1 MTNMATYQIV
11 RAQEVPVIQ
20 LHSQHRVLIEMCQN
34 INGDSYIIVDWGIL
48 CIEAEF
54 RNFPSKY
61 PSETSFIKIFNQQKR
76 KFEKMAWGKR
86 TKIDPQQ

>member
-1 MTNMATYQIV
+1 
-11 RAQEVPVIQ
+11 
-20 LHSQHRVLIEMCQN
+20 MCKN

-54 RNFPSKY
+54 RDFVTKY

-76 KFEKMAWGKR
+76 KFEKMAWGKKDKNR
-86 TKIDPQQ
+86 STAINAPEEKRPPPQSTCQTLG